1 MIAEDVAEYRRLLE
15 DFHEQIA
22 QYDEEGARVTNG
34 WLRALNDPGF
44 PRHLLA
50 EHTLKVSKAAP
61 ALAILALERGRDPG
75 AAIRLQMESTQAAL
89 AFAINRLQ
97 DKLRRIQ
104 DVLDD
109 RGLEGIVGEF
119 LSSVEFVMDYV
130 QLRFCG
136 AMLTTYRRPH
146 VQIGY
151 RTYLPSETGY
161 RDALCSLIGETVEDT
176 EVCERLFLRVAFG
189 DGRSIRVPL
198 NAEDPAGQESV
209 SLWSAADRVWT
220 W

>member
-15 DFHEQIA
+15 DFHDQIA
-22 QYDEEGARVTNG
+22 RYDEQGARVTEG

-50 EHTLKVSKAAP
+50 EHTLKVSRTAP
-61 ALAILALERGRDPG
+61 ALAILALERGAEPG
-75 AAIRLQMESTQAAL
+75 AETRMRMESTQGAL
-89 AFAINRLQ
+89 AFAISRLQ
-97 DKLRRIQ
+97 DKLRKIQ
-104 DVLDD
+104 DVLAD
-109 RGLEGIVGEF
+109 RGLEAVVGEF

-136 AMLTTYRRPH
+136 AMLTAYRRPH
-146 VQIGY
+146 VQLGY
-151 RTYLPSETGY
+151 RTFLPGDAGY

-176 EVCERLFLRVAFG
+176 EVCERVFLRISFG
-189 DGRSIRVPL
+189 DGRSIRVSL
-198 NAEDPAGQESV
+198 NPDEAAGQESA
-209 SLWSAADRVWT
+209 SLWSAADRMWT

>member
-15 DFHEQIA
+15 DFHEQIS
-22 QYDEEGARVTNG
+22 QYDEEGSRITAG
-34 WLRALNDPGF
+34 WLRTLNDPGF
-44 PRHLLA
+44 PRHMLA
-50 EHTLKVSKAAP
+50 EHILKVSKTVP
-61 ALAILALERGRDPG
+61 ALAILALERGREPG
-75 AAIRLQMESTQAAL
+75 PAIRMQIESTQAAL

-97 DKLRRIQ
+97 DKLRKIQ

-109 RGLEGIVGEF
+109 RGLEAIVGEF

-136 AMLTTYRRPH
+136 AMLTAYRRPH
-146 VQIGY
+146 IQLGC
-151 RTYLPSETGY
+151 RTYLPGDYGY

-176 EVCERLFLRVAFG
+176 EVCERLFLRISFG

-198 NAEDPAGQESV
+198 NPDESIGQESA
-209 SLWSAADRVWT
+209 SLWSAADRLWS

>member
-15 DFHEQIA
+15 DFHEQISE
-22 QYDEEGARVTNG
+22 YDQEGARITLG

-61 ALAILALERGRDPG
+61 ALAILALERGNEPG
-75 AAIRLQMESTQAAL
+75 AATRLQMESTQAAL

-97 DKLRRIQ
+97 DKLRQIQ

-109 RGLEGIVGEF
+109 RGLEAVIGEF

-146 VQIGY
+146 IQIGY
-151 RTYLPSETGY
+151 HTYLPGEPGY
-161 RDALCSLIGETVEDT
+161 RDALCSLIGQTVEDT
-176 EVCERLFLRVAFG
+176 EVCERHFLRISFEG
-189 DGRSIRVPL
+189 SSIRVPL
-198 NAEDPAGQESV
+198 SADESAGQESA
-209 SLWSAADRVWT
+209 SLWSSADRVWS

>member
-15 DFHEQIA
+15 DFHEQIS
-22 QYDEEGARVTNG
+22 QYDEEGARIALG
-34 WLRALNDPGF
+34 WLRALNNPGF

-50 EHTLKVSKAAP
+50 EHALKVSKTAP
-61 ALAILALERGRDPG
+61 ALAILALERGQEPG
-75 AAIRLQMESTQAAL
+75 AAFRLQIESTQAAL
-89 AFAINRLQ
+89 AFAIDRLQ

-109 RGLEGIVGEF
+109 RGLEAVIGEF

-136 AMLTTYRRPH
+136 SMLTAYRRPH
-146 VQIGY
+146 IQIGY
-151 RTYLPSETGY
+151 HTYLPGEHGY
-161 RDALCSLIGETVEDT
+161 RDALCSLIGQTVEDT
-176 EVCERLFLRVAFG
+176 EVCERLFLRISLGGA
-189 DGRSIRVPL
+189 SIRVPL
-198 NAEDPAGQESV
+198 NPDETVGQESA
-209 SLWSAADRVWT
+209 SLWSSADRVWS

>member
-15 DFHEQIA
+15 DFHEQVS
-22 QYDEEGARVTNG
+22 QYDKEGARITES

-50 EHTLKVSKAAP
+50 EHTHKVSKTAP
-61 ALAILALERGRDPG
+61 ALAILALERGDEPG
-75 AAIRLQMESTQAAL
+75 PTTRLQMESTQAAL
-89 AFAINRLQ
+89 AFAIERLQ

-109 RGLEGIVGEF
+109 SGLEAITGEF

-136 AMLTTYRRPH
+136 AMLTAYRRPH

-151 RTYLPSETGY
+151 HTYLPGEPGY
-161 RDALCSLIGETVEDT
+161 RDALCSFIGLTVEDT
-176 EVCERLFLRVAFG
+176 EVCERHFLRISF
-189 DGRSIRVPL
+189 DGASIRVPL
-198 NAEDPAGQESV
+198 NADEAAGQESA
-209 SLWSAADRVWT
+209 SLWSSADRLWS

>member
-15 DFHEQIA
+15 DFHEQISE
-22 QYDEEGARVTNG
+22 YDQEGARITLG

-61 ALAILALERGRDPG
+61 ALAILALERGNEPG
-75 AAIRLQMESTQAAL
+75 ATTRLQMESTQAAL

-97 DKLRRIQ
+97 DKLRKIQ

-109 RGLEGIVGEF
+109 RGLEAIIGEF

-146 VQIGY
+146 IQIGY
-151 RTYLPSETGY
+151 HTYLPGEPGY
-161 RDALCSLIGETVEDT
+161 RDALCSLIGQTVEDT
-176 EVCERLFLRVAFG
+176 EVCERHFLRISFEG
-189 DGRSIRVPL
+189 SSIRVPL
-198 NAEDPAGQESV
+198 SADESVGQESA
-209 SLWSAADRVWT
+209 SLWSSADRVWS